1 MKKEQLI
8 ITFSEE
14 ATEKYLKL
22 CRASTEAHA
31 NADVEPSFPSLR
43 IDLDMID
50 SIGYLIA
57 SDKDIELGD
66 VVANIQTTDA

>member
-22 CRASTEAHA
+22 CRASTEAHV
-31 NADVEPSFPSLR
+31 NADVQPSFPSLR

-66 VVANIQTTDA
+66 VISRIQTTDG

>member
-1 MKKEQLI
+1 MNNKQLV

-22 CRASTEAHA
+22 CQASAEAHI
-31 NADVEPSFPSLR
+31 NADVEPEFPSLR
-43 IDLDMID
+43 IDLGMIE

-57 SDKDIELGD
+57 SEEIELGS
-66 VVANIQTTDA
+66 VIAEIKTNDA